1 MAADTRGKSRAK
13 AKSAKTAKAPKRSPS
28 AGASGEKPTEK
39 RPRVLVVDDYTG
51 AREVYA
57 RLLSASGYTIE
68 VASSGEEAIEKAIVS
83 QPDLVLM
90 DLVMP
95 GLDGWEAIR
104 RLRADARTRE
114 SRILIITGITNSE
127 AAQTAKRAG
136 CDAFLLKPV
145 LPETLIEVVRGVLAR
160 R

>member
-1 MAADTRGKSRAK
+1 MPAPSRSK
-13 AKSAKTAKAPKRSPS
+13 AKRAPKAKAPSRSAAARDDSPR
-28 AGASGEKPTEK
+28 AAEKS
-39 RPRVLVVDDYTG
+39 PRVLVVDDYTG

-104 RLRADARTRE
+104 RLRSDARTRE

-160 R
+160 RSS

>member
-1 MAADTRGKSRAK
+1 MATPSRKKPRRTAPK
-13 AKSAKTAKAPKRSPS
+13 AKKPARATAAQKSAP
-28 AGASGEKPTEK
+28 
-39 RPRVLVVDDYTG
+39 RPAERRPVVLVVDDFTG

-57 RLLSASGYTIE
+57 RLLKASGFEVE
-68 VASSGEEAIEKAIVS
+68 VASSGEEAIEKAAEA

-95 GLDGWEAIR
+95 GVDGWEAIR
-104 RLRADARTRE
+104 RLRLNQRTRDT
-114 SRILIITGITNSE
+114 RILIITGTTNSE

-145 LPETLIEVVRGVLAR
+145 LPETLIEVVRGVLAKR
-160 R
+160 SG